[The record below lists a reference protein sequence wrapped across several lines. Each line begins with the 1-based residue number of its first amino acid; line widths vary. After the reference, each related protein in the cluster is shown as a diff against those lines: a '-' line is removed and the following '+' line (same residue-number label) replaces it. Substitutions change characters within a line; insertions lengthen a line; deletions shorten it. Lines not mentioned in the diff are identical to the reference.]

1 MMAGA
6 SIPVYAPALGSEERA
21 NVEECLRTN
30 WISSKGRFIA
40 EFEAAFA
47 NYVGAGSAVSVCN
60 GTVALHLALLALD
73 IGPGMK
79 VAVPTFAYVAAVN
92 CIRYV
97 GAEPVFV
104 DVDPVS
110 LQISTADL
118 KRKAEQHRL
127 AALVVVHTYGQP
139 SDMGAV
145 KDLAARF
152 GFAVVEDCAE
162 ALGARVGNRHVGVD
176 GQVATY
182 SFYGNKTITTG
193 EGGMVTTNDPALDRK
208 IRRLR
213 GQGLSDF
220 REYWHEVVGYNYR
233 MTNICAAIGLAQIK
247 RADALL
253 ARKRAIALRYKRN
266 LAGLALRFHDE
277 MPQTTHSFWMC
288 SIILDEAGRRDAL
301 RDRLREE
308 RIETRPFF
316 PPVHLMPMYR
326 KEPREIHP
334 HAEAVSERGMNLP
347 SFPDLDD
354 DQVDFV
360 SGCVREFLHAAG

>member
-1 MMAGA
+1 MAA
-6 SIPVYAPALGSEERA
+6 QLVPVYAPSLGSQERA

-40 EFEAAFA
+40 DFEAAFA
-47 NYVGAGSAVSVCN
+47 DYVGAGSAISVCN

-79 VAVPTFAYVAAVN
+79 VAVPTLAYVAAVN

-104 DVDPVS
+104 DIDPIS
-110 LQISTADL
+110 LQISTTDL
-118 KRKAEQHRL
+118 ARKAEQHKL

-139 SDMGAV
+139 SDMGTIH
-145 KDLAARF
+145 DLAARF
-152 GFAVVEDCAE
+152 GFAIVEDCAE
-162 ALGARVGNRHVGVD
+162 ALGARVGNRHVGSD

-193 EGGMVTTNDPALDRK
+193 EGGMVTTGDATLARK
-208 IRRLR
+208 IRQLR
-213 GQGLSDF
+213 GQGLSDY

-233 MTNICAAIGLAQIK
+233 MTNICAAIGLAQIG
-247 RADALL
+247 RADEFL
-253 ARKRAIALRYKRN
+253 ARKRAIAMRYKRT
-266 LAGLALRFHDE
+266 LEGLPLRFHDE

-301 RDRLREE
+301 RDHLREQ
-308 RIETRPFF
+308 RIETRPLF

-326 KEPREIHP
+326 KEPCENHP
-334 HAEAVSERGMNLP
+334 SAESVSARGINLP
-347 SFPDLDD
+347 SFPDLHD

-360 SGCVREFLHAAG
+360 CGCVREFLHAD